1 MIELNVKLQ
10 TKTIAEKVSEG
21 IVPQIY
27 IGGHMLTTGAQ
38 HMRNIEKE
46 AAKLLGYKPYAPHE
60 DEEINDK
67 TNQTQED
74 NDGLAEKIFKKDT
87 QAMID
92 SDVLVFE
99 VDNGNVGTSC
109 EIAQFAMLK
118 ALAPYTT
125 DPTIKALANKPVFFH
140 CTDIRHTDIPEVGMR
155 RSYSFNQYLIGTI
168 LALNPKGIQSWSEI
182 EEELV
187 ALKSFN

>member
-1 MIELNVKLQ
+1 MVDIKVKVE
-10 TKTIAEKVSEG
+10 TKTIAEKVAAG
-21 IVPQIY
+21 IQPQIY

-38 HMRNIEKE
+38 HMRNLEKE
-46 AAKLLGYKPYAPHE
+46 AAKRLGYKPYAPHE

-67 TNQTQED
+67 TNQSVED

-87 QAMID
+87 QAMIE

-118 ALAPYTT
+118 ALAPHTE
-125 DPTIKALANKPVFFH
+125 DELIKKLADKPVFFH

-187 ALKSFN
+187 ALKVNQ